1 MQETTLTM
9 VFEGTP
15 PDRADAVM
23 EIRSRYGTKR
33 ITRERLAEITDE
45 AKDQKHFD
53 RLIEQELD
61 RFL

>member
-15 PDRADAVM
+15 LDRADAVV
-23 EIRSRYGTKR
+23 EIRSPCGTKR
-33 ITRERLAEITDE
+33 ITRERLAEITAE

-53 RLIEQELD
+53 RLIGQELD